1 MEVSRGSLIAAFGGF
16 AIIVTGLISTAA
28 NAQGNQGAHSEAVID
43 YRTAERR
50 AAAVP
55 RDLRVDPRG
64 LGYLRRPDG
73 SLAS

>member
-55 RDLRVDPRG
+55 RDLRVPRG